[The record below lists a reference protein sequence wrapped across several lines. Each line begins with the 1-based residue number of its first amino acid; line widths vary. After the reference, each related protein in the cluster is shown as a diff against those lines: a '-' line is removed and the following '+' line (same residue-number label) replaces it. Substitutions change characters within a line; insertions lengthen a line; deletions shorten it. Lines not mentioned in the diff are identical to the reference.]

1 MCLPGLL
8 SGCLCRADKGREG
21 TDHHHSQGNNDN
33 TGQNDDNE
41 DEVKDLQSDILPPAS
56 GQFKVEYVPNTSEYE
71 FFNFKVLTLKSWLMH
86 PEYVDPDDSMLP
98 SPVESNPV
106 ESKKGAH
113 SMLYE
118 LYEFNFL
125 LRKD

>member
-1 MCLPGLL
+1 M
-8 SGCLCRADKGREG
+8 
-21 TDHHHSQGNNDN
+21 
-33 TGQNDDNE
+33 
-41 DEVKDLQSDILPPAS
+41 KDLQFDILPPAS

-71 FFNFKVLTLKSWLMH
+71 FYNFKMITLKSWLMH
-86 PEYVDPDDSMLP
+86 PEYVDPDDSML
-98 SPVESNPV
+98 SSPV

-118 LYEFNFL
+118 LYEFDFL